1 MHSKRNS
8 ATILLALALLMAGAG
23 CSVSPGY
30 SSVLTDGGTDE
41 MCFVDVP
48 PSEGKTLVGEVIT
61 NNGDQPVTVT
71 EVELLDAKN
80 MVVEHAY
87 IIPMR
92 SGPGAALGMSS
103 TLTKDP
109 EVQAMLD
116 QAEPAEGYVI
126 GPGEQVN
133 VVAAVS
139 IAADV
144 RQGTAAGIEV
154 RSEQWPNSNVTDAR
168 IKMTMTKDSCS

>member
-1 MHSKRNS
+1 MHAKRNS
-8 ATILLALALLMAGAG
+8 ATTLLALALLMAGAG

-71 EVELLDAKN
+71 EVKLLDAKD
-80 MVVEHAY
+80 MVVEDAY
-87 IIPMR
+87 IIPMQ
-92 SGPGAALGMSS
+92 SGPGTTLGVSS

-109 EVQAMLD
+109 EVQAILD

-133 VVAAVS
+133 VVTAVS
-139 IAADV
+139 IAAAV
-144 RQGTAAGIEV
+144 RQGTASGIEV
-154 RSEQWPNSNVTDAR
+154 RSEQWPDTNVSDAR
-168 IKMTMTKDSCS
+168 IKMTMTKDSCF

>member
-8 ATILLALALLMAGAG
+8 AATLFALAFLMAGAG

-41 MCFVDVP
+41 MCFVEVP

-61 NNGDQPVTVT
+61 NTGDRPVAVT
-71 EVELLDAKN
+71 EVRLLDAKDL
-80 MVVEHAY
+80 VVEDAFM
-87 IIPMR
+87 IPMQ
-92 SGPGAALGMSS
+92 SGSGTALGSGS

-109 EVQAMLD
+109 EVQALLD
-116 QAEPAEGYVI
+116 QAEPAEGYI
-126 GPGEQVN
+126 IAPGEQVN
-133 VVAAVS
+133 VVTAVS

-144 RQGTAAGIEV
+144 RQGTASGFEV
-154 RSEQWPNSNVTDAR
+154 RSEEWPTNDISDAR
-168 IKMTMTKDSCS
+168 IRMTMTRDSCF